1 MEGDTRWEM
10 SCPRPEGRKTLTLR
24 HGFRACRTVK
34 RGALAGRTFEF
45 WVEPLQ
51 APNEP
56 GLHGGPLWVG
66 RELKAM
72 GALRAEGPRIMG
84 RRPGQASTPAALWNA
99 LSAHCA
105 SETRVRDS
113 LAWCGLLHP
122 SVQAL
127 LDVAAAPLPRPSLEE
142 IAARA
147 AAIGSRRDGLRGL
160 REGGSQLRLIGQI
173 AGEAFLLAMKAI
185 SQTEPELVFEQ
196 LLRRKE
202 FQLTWL
208 PEDLRKGLSKAS
220 MLVHMVAASL
230 GWPGLA
236 GAWPSAL
243 PQPPPAVWP
252 YSLVQEAR
260 TEQLLQLPFMQGFA
274 KVYHELPS
282 WQAKRKHLSMFAP
295 YFPYEARSTTRLS
308 TLALTQT

>member
-1 MEGDTRWEM
+1 VEGDTRWEM
-10 SCPRPEGRKTLTLR
+10 PCPRTEGRKTLTLR
-24 HGFRACRTVK
+24 RGFRACRTVE

-45 WVEPLQ
+45 WVETLQ
-51 APNEP
+51 APAKP

-72 GALRAEGPRIMG
+72 GPLRSEGPCIMG
-84 RRPGQASTPAALWNA
+84 RCPGHASTPNALWAA
-99 LSAHCA
+99 LSAYCG
-105 SETRVRDS
+105 SETRVGDP

-127 LDVAAAPLPRPSLEE
+127 LDVAAAPLPQPSLEL

-147 AAIGSRRDGLRGL
+147 AAIGSHRDGLRGL
-160 REGGSQLRLIGQI
+160 REGGSQLRWVGQI

-236 GAWPSAL
+236 GVWPSAL
-243 PQPPPAVWP
+243 PPP
-252 YSLVQEAR
+252 L
-260 TEQLLQLPFMQGFA
+260 
-274 KVYHELPS
+274 
-282 WQAKRKHLSMFAP
+282 
-295 YFPYEARSTTRLS
+295 
-308 TLALTQT
+308 

>member
-1 MEGDTRWEM
+1 MHVLSLGDRVRLAPKPRTLTLALSLILNPETRPGPGSDPNLNLGEINPNPKPNPNPNQVGDTRWEM
-10 SCPRPEGRKTLTLR
+10 PCPRTEGQKTLTLR
-24 HGFRACRTVK
+24 DGFRACRTVT
-34 RGALAGRTFEF
+34 RGALGGRTFEF

-56 GLHGGPLWVG
+56 GLHGGPLWAG

-72 GALRAEGPRIMG
+72 GPLRSEGPRIMG
-84 RRPGQASTPAALWNA
+84 RRPGQASTPAALWAA
-99 LSAHCA
+99 LSVHCG
-105 SETRVRDS
+105 SETRVRNP

-122 SVQAL
+122 TVQAL
-127 LDVAAAPLPRPSLEE
+127 LDVAAAPLPQPSLDQ
-142 IAARA
+142 IAERA

-185 SQTEPELVFEQ
+185 SRTEPELVFEQ
-196 LLRRKE
+196 LLQRKE

-220 MLVHMVAASL
+220 MLVHMGAASL

-236 GAWPSAL
+236 GAWPSL
-243 PQPPPAVWP
+243 SPRWH
-252 YSLVQEAR
+252 L
-260 TEQLLQLPFMQGFA
+260 
-274 KVYHELPS
+274 YHRV
-282 WQAKRKHLSMFAP
+282 ACC
-295 YFPYEARSTTRLS
+295 
-308 TLALTQT
+308 